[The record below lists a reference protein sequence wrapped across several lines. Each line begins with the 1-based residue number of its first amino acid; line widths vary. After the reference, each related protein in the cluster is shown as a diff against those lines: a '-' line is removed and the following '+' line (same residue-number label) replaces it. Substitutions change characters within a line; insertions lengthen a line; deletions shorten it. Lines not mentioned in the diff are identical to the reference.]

1 MGDEAEVL
9 VDARHVSVTYRVYE
23 QRSMGLRERVI
34 QRKMRRAYREI
45 KAVQDVSLVL
55 RRGEALGLVGPNGS
69 GKSTLLSALT
79 GLIPVDSGDIFV
91 RSRPGFLQVGT
102 AMQPELTGR
111 RNIVLGCLG
120 AGMTRQE
127 IAEKIDDIIDFSGLI
142 DAIDLPMK
150 TYSSGMKAR
159 LVFAVA
165 TAQIPEILLI
175 DEALAVGD
183 QQFRKKSSDRIDEIR
198 AEAGAVV
205 LVSHSSVDIGQ
216 MCSRVIWLD
225 HGRVVMDGPT
235 DEVLELYSASAS
247 G

>member
-1 MGDEAEVL
+1 MGGESDVL

-23 QRSMGLRERVI
+23 QRSMGLRERVL
-34 QRKMRRAYREI
+34 QRDMRRKFREI

-55 RRGEALGLVGPNGS
+55 HRGESLGLVGPNGS

-127 IAEKIDDIIDFSGLI
+127 IAEKIDDIIEFSGLI

-150 TYSSGMKAR
+150 AYSSGMRAR

-165 TAQIPEILLI
+165 TARIPEILLI

-205 LVSHSSVDIGQ
+205 LVSHNNAEIGQ

-225 HGRVVMDGPT
+225 HGTVVMDGPT
-235 DEVLELYSASAS
+235 DEVMEHYSAAM
-247 G
+247 GG